1 MGQWSDKTNS
11 GPLRNRGHS
20 RHQLN
25 YPIKLRAVRPVKSV
39 SFAGKEVLATVA
51 ISFNVLFTNLENC
64 RNLKIIAGEV

>member
-20 RHQLN
+20 KHHLN
-25 YPIKLRAVRPVKSV
+25 YPLKLRAVRTVKSV
-39 SFAGKEVLATVA
+39 SFAGKVLATII
-51 ISFNVLFTNLENC
+51 ISFNVLFINLENC